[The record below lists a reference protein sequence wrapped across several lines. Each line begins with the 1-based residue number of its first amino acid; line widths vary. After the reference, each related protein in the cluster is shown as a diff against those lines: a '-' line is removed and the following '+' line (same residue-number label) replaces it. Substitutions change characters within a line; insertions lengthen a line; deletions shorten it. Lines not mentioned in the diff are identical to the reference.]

1 MSAREKWP
9 ARTTDTAVIRDERT
23 VVQGPAPVPPVE
35 PDRSIGLGMLVALAL
50 VALAIAVAAVAWL
63 LTHRSSSPSA
73 TTIISSTAQAP
84 GSSGAAAGQRI
95 AVPQLVGLSEQDALT
110 QLTSAGLTPK
120 LVRRTTG
127 PVDDLV
133 VTQRP
138 APSQKI
144 ARGSEVM
151 ILVDRS
157 QLAAPGS
164 KTKQKV
170 VPTTPATT
178 GATTVAATSP
188 PPPQSTVPDLSGK
201 SEVQA
206 VDALDQA
213 GLLPSIV
220 FVPGQDPLGTVEA
233 QSQSAGATL
242 PSSSHVQINLS
253 QGPNA
258 SVRETI
264 PNVVGQTLAG
274 AVGALNGSHL
284 RLIYIKRPVTTR
296 ADVGKVIQQ
305 TPLSGGQAPQNAQ
318 ILVFLGVLKSATH
331 P

>member
-1 MSAREKWP
+1 MSAHEKWP
-9 ARTTDTAVIRDERT
+9 TLTTDTAVIREERT

-50 VALAIAVAAVAWL
+50 VALAIAVAAVAWF
-63 LTHRSSSPSA
+63 LTHRTTSSPPA
-73 TTIISSTAQAP
+73 TTIISNTSP
-84 GSSGAAAGQRI
+84 GAAAGQSV
-95 AVPQLVGLSEQDALT
+95 AVPQLVGLSEQTALT
-110 QLTSAGLTPK
+110 QLSSAGLTPK

-133 VTQRP
+133 VAQRP
-138 APSQKI
+138 VRSGKV

-157 QLAAPGS
+157 QLAVPGS
-164 KTKQKV
+164 KPKQKV

-178 GATTVAATSP
+178 NATTVPATP
-188 PPPQSTVPDLSGK
+188 PAPAQATVPDLSGK
-201 SEVQA
+201 SEVEA
-206 VDALDQA
+206 VDALNQA

-220 FVPGQDPLGTVEA
+220 FVPAQDPLGTVEA

-242 PSSSHVQINLS
+242 PASSRVQINLS

-258 SVRETI
+258 SVRETV

-274 AVGALNGSHL
+274 AVGVLNGSHL

-296 ADVGKVIQQ
+296 ADVGKLIQQ

-318 ILVFLGVLKSATH
+318 ILVFLGVLKAATH

>member
-1 MSAREKWP
+1 
-9 ARTTDTAVIRDERT
+9 VIRDERT

-35 PDRSIGLGMLVALAL
+35 PDRSIGVGMLVALAL
-50 VALAIAVAAVAWL
+50 IALAIAVAAVAWL
-63 LTHRSSSPSA
+63 LTHRTTSSPTA
-73 TTIISSTAQAP
+73 TTVVSSTAQAP
-84 GSSGAAAGQRI
+84 GSPGAAAGQRI
-95 AVPQLVGLSEQDALT
+95 AVPKLVGLSEQAAIT
-110 QLTSAGLTPK
+110 QLNSAGLTPK

-133 VTQRP
+133 VAQRP
-138 APSQKI
+138 ALSQKV

-164 KTKQKV
+164 KTKQTV
-170 VPTTPATT
+170 VPTAP
-178 GATTVAATSP
+178 ATTVAATPPAP
-188 PPPQSTVPDLSGK
+188 PPSTVPDLAGK
-201 SEVQA
+201 SEAQA

-220 FVPGQDPLGTVEA
+220 FVPAQDPLGTVEA
-233 QSQSAGATL
+233 QSQSAGTTL
-242 PSSSHVQINLS
+242 PAASHVQINLS

-258 SVRETI
+258 HVRETI

-296 ADVGKVIQQ
+296 ADVGKIIQQ

-318 ILVFLGVLKSATH
+318 ILVFLGVLEAAAH